1 MSENKIDIKNIETL
15 LKELIAQLKHNH
27 SGILLAAIHTLLKTP
42 GIDQSL
48 NASLQEALAKLSLS
62 EAFVD
67 YTKRSAEKM
76 PDERALMIAEIEVL
90 YQKYEDASKNFI
102 KVLDEVSSDEFL
114 APYYEDIEKKNK
126 AYQAAKG
133 THHEHRAHSDLM
145 ESVNRLKE
153 TLDNAIDYV
162 RQAFSNAKNECEEAL
177 SKAENDPNMKE
188 HCNVKRQNINSMSKQ
203 CDKGAERC
211 NDKVKN
217 KLRGFELPKGCMQL
231 LEDPAARG
239 PVKEHSNSIKVIQ
252 SKNSHTEGMKPSN
265 SKTQDIEVSRQYVN
279 NTKTR

>member
-102 KVLDEVSSDEFL
+102 KALDEVSSDEFL

-133 THHEHRAHSDLM
+133 THHEYRAHSDLM

-217 KLRGFELPKGCMQL
+217 KLIGLGLTNNEMKFFES
-231 LEDPAARG
+231 PAERNLAN
-239 PVKEHSNSIKVIQ
+239 KSNNTIKAVQ
-252 SKNSHTEGMKPSN
+252 NKNSYSEGMKPSAC
-265 SKTQDIEVSRQYVN
+265 KTQVVRDSRQQTN
-279 NTKTR
+279 NIKIR